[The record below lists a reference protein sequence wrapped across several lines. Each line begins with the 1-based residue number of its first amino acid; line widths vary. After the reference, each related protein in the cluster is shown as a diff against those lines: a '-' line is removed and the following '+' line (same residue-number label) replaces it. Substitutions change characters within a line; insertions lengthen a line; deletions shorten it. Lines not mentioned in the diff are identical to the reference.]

1 MKNIYDTINK
11 AFSETVV
18 EFGFDEKMDIS
29 IYFKTDDEIF
39 RDFMEENIS
48 RIIHQSLMDVMGNFQ
63 IGSKWFEHSYSIYY
77 RKGKVHIYGSK
88 LIPKYDTIL
97 RYHDNS
103 DTSDDEFLS
112 MLKTALRLEM
122 GSIAHFQSFNGLFV
136 EEYERFIRSYE
147 ESMDDFISNGSS
159 IRDITSIPGWSE
171 AIRIS
176 GITPEE
182 IEKYSD
188 ILFDF

>member
-103 DTSDDEFLS
+103 DTSDDE
-112 MLKTALRLEM
+112 
-122 GSIAHFQSFNGLFV
+122 
-136 EEYERFIRSYE
+136 
-147 ESMDDFISNGSS
+147 SMDDFISNGSS